1 MFEILPVAL
10 RHDKFGAPDM
20 LKSFAAWR
28 CFVRMTGSKRGRARR
43 RAAVLRLCHIPF
55 VVSITLIAPS
65 QPQAQTTNQKRDE
78 KEVSSRQQADTVI
91 QQGMLLL
98 HEKRYG
104 EALAEFRLLEKQ
116 SPLNPDALSGEG
128 IALALMGRSDE
139 AIDTLKRALAVDPSY
154 WLARRELGILYW
166 SKGRKQDAA
175 GELEPLIVLH
185 PDDGPVN
192 SILGQYELERK
203 SYPAALAYFSRIPAE
218 MAADPSLAL
227 MGAEAQLNTR
237 DIARAAE
244 TLKDLVGRP
253 DLTNDMR
260 FKLAWMLGQAK
271 LSKEAI
277 QEFNKL
283 PTDYPDRF
291 RRNYGLALAYFN
303 ERDYQKCIQTL
314 KPVLATGRTE
324 PELYSLLGVAEEKSG
339 QTQEAYEAFRE
350 GILQNPT
357 NPRNYLNIATLASQH
372 LNYKLAAEMLTEGIA
387 RIPQAHELFLSRG
400 IAYTLAAR
408 FDEAKR
414 DYQRAIEMAPEDYG
428 GYLAM
433 GISELEEGNLNG
445 AIQSLRKAAVHGTN
459 DPRCY
464 YFLTESLIQKGAA
477 PGGSEFQ
484 EALESINTAV
494 SLEPNFAHAYVDRAK
509 LELARGDAK
518 TALVDLEHARSIDPN
533 SSSIAYL
540 LARAYQRKGERA
552 KADALFAQVQEQGD
566 RDLQQFAKDSLTETL
581 VVVSTGNR

>member
-1 MFEILPVAL
+1 MLEILPVAL
-10 RHDKFGAPDM
+10 RHDKLELPGM

-98 HEKRYG
+98 HEKRYR

-154 WLARRELGILYW
+154 WLAHRELGILYW

-218 MAADPSLAL
+218 TAADPSLAL
-227 MGAEAQLNTR
+227 MGAEAQLNTG

-260 FKLAWMLGQAK
+260 FKR
-271 LSKEAI
+271 S
-277 QEFNKL
+277 
-283 PTDYPDRF
+283 
-291 RRNYGLALAYFN
+291 
-303 ERDYQKCIQTL
+303 
-314 KPVLATGRTE
+314 
-324 PELYSLLGVAEEKSG
+324 EEH
-339 QTQEAYEAFRE
+339 T
-350 GILQNPT
+350 
-357 NPRNYLNIATLASQH
+357 
-372 LNYKLAAEMLTEGIA
+372 
-387 RIPQAHELFLSRG
+387 
-400 IAYTLAAR
+400 
-408 FDEAKR
+408 
-414 DYQRAIEMAPEDYG
+414 
-428 GYLAM
+428 
-433 GISELEEGNLNG
+433 SEL
-445 AIQSLRKAAVHGTN
+445 QSLTN
-459 DPRCY
+459 LVCR
-464 YFLTESLIQKGAA
+464 LL
-477 PGGSEFQ
+477 
-484 EALESINTAV
+484 LEKKKKKKNIT
-494 SLEPNFAHAYVDRAK
+494 YRTK
-509 LELARGDAK
+509 
-518 TALVDLEHARSIDPN
+518 
-533 SSSIAYL
+533 
-540 LARAYQRKGERA
+540 
-552 KADALFAQVQEQGD
+552 
-566 RDLQQFAKDSLTETL
+566 
-581 VVVSTGNR
+581 

>member
-1 MFEILPVAL
+1 MLEILPVAL
-10 RHDKFGAPDM
+10 RHDKLELPGM

-98 HEKRYG
+98 HEKRYR

-154 WLARRELGILYW
+154 WLAHRELGILYW

-175 GELEPLIVLH
+175 EELEPLIVLH
-185 PDDGPVN
+185 PDDAPVN

-314 KPVLATGRTE
+314 KPVLATGGTE
-324 PELYSLLGVAEEKSG
+324 PELYSLLGVAEEKGG

-357 NPRNYLNIATLASQH
+357 NSHNYLNIATLASQH

-445 AIQSLRKAAVHGTN
+445 AIQSFRKAAVHGPK

-477 PGGSEFQ
+477 PESSEFQ